1 MTKEKKILLK
11 KLLKEYKQSLLQGK
25 KILHNKQC
33 KFIYQQKY
41 NAIIQQWEYKP
52 TQLTIKI
59 QKQEFGSNN
68 IKEIISNEIQK
79 MYKQM
84 LKIILSYKKQVKQA
98 QYINNNQGINIQFF
112 EQVNSNYKLISIA
125 ETAIEKVI
133 KPIIYLDYA

>member
-1 MTKEKKILLK
+1 
-11 KLLKEYKQSLLQGK
+11 
-25 KILHNKQC
+25 
-33 KFIYQQKY
+33 
-41 NAIIQQWEYKP
+41 
-52 TQLTIKI
+52 
-59 QKQEFGSNN
+59 
-68 IKEIISNEIQK
+68 
-79 MYKQM
+79 M

>member
-1 MTKEKKILLK
+1 MFNE
-11 KLLKEYKQSLLQGK
+11 
-25 KILHNKQC
+25 
-33 KFIYQQKY
+33 
-41 NAIIQQWEYKP
+41 
-52 TQLTIKI
+52 
-59 QKQEFGSNN
+59 
-68 IKEIISNEIQK
+68 ISNEIQK